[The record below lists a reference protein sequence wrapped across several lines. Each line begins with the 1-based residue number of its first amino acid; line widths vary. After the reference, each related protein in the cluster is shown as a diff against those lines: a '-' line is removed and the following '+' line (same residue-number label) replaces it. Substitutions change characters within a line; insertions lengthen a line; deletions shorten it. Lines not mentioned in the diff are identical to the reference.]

1 MKKSFLLPV
10 IFALFVLTGPIF
22 LAGQKGDFKGTVSL
36 KNGTKII
43 NDLAKNTA
51 NAGYC
56 LYTTKLPFIPMSIR
70 DGHMYHTTYSEETS
84 DVKVI
89 RYRIKNWDQVLSARN

>member
-10 IFALFVLTGPIF
+10 IFALSVLNGPIF

-51 NAGYC
+51 NDGYY
-56 LYTTKLPFIPMSIR
+56 LYNTKLPFIPMSIR
-70 DGHMYHTTYSEETS
+70 DGFMYHSSYSEETGE
-84 DVKVI
+84 VKVI
-89 RYRIKNWDQVLSARN
+89 RYRMKNWDRMLSALD